1 VGQTVP
7 VTVAH
12 LVDCPQILESLITGM
27 RGCKVV
33 LLKAFRLAPVPTT
46 ISTAD
51 DHRLVEVNDTFTR
64 VLGYQ
69 AQDLVGYPADDI
81 GLWADD
87 RDRRRFEA
95 ELTKAN
101 TVRDFEA

>member
-1 VGQTVP
+1 
-7 VTVAH
+7 
-12 LVDCPQILESLITGM
+12 M
-27 RGCKVV
+27 
-33 LLKAFRLAPVPTT
+33 APVPTT

-51 DHRLVEVNDTFTR
+51 GHRLIEVNEAITKI
-64 VLGYQ
+64 LGFR
-69 AQDLVGYPADDI
+69 AQDVVGYAADDI

-101 TVRDFEA
+101 TVRDFEARLRAKGG